1 MEPMTI
7 IYISMGVLA
16 AVVIFLYSLPVIRG
30 KRRKRNSA
38 EGEEVRAVKRIP
50 QEGEKVC
57 PVCKTPLSDEDVVY
71 VKTYKAEPE
80 DKVFIKGCSYCYD
93 PSKGKRGS

>member
-1 MEPMTI
+1 MTI

-16 AVVIFLYSLPVIRG
+16 AIVIFLYSLPVIRG
-30 KRRKRNSA
+30 KRRGRSSA
-38 EGEEVRAVKRIP
+38 EGEEVRAVRTI
-50 QEGEKVC
+50 QQDSEKVC

-93 PSKGKRGS
+93 PNKSRRG